1 MALLRKSSKAPRWA
15 APSFSRDLRMW
26 AAEQVILMSRSSQK
40 TPETL
45 LVFTES
51 KVTVRERGVETWRVC
66 RETRQRR
73 RTAAGEEPEPSIR
86 DNLEQEG

>member
-15 APSFSRDLRMW
+15 APSFSRDLRTW

-51 KVTVRERGVETWRVC
+51 KVTVRERGVET
-66 RETRQRR
+66 EGLQRNEAKTEDGSR
-73 RTAAGEEPEPSIR
+73 
-86 DNLEQEG
+86 